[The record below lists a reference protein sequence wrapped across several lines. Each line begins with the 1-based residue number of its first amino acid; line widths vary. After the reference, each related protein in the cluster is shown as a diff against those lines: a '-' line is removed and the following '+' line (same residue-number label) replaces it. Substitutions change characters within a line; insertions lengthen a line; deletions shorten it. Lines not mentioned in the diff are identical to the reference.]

1 MSSVRLL
8 LASATGFRQL
18 ANLVLPVKG
27 HARTAQGSSVK
38 VPMSIPA
45 PCSLQQQRMWTG
57 ANMSERKCP
66 GRDKNPCGLSASEV
80 SLNGKQKARLL
91 FGYFHIS
98 RIAISVSQQL
108 G

>member
-18 ANLVLPVKG
+18 ANLVLAVKG
-27 HARTAQGSSVK
+27 HARTVQGSSVK

-45 PCSLQQQRMWTG
+45 ACSLQQQRMWTG
-57 ANMSERKCP
+57 ANMSDRKNP
-66 GRDKNPCGLSASEV
+66 GRDKTPCGLSTNVA

-91 FGYFHIS
+91 LGYFHIS